1 MEQTLLRAALSF
13 ALSFALIKILIP
25 VSRRIGLVDKPNGR
39 KLHDDAVPLIGGLVI
54 YLTLLSMGLIFLV
67 NTVAVTAYFVSAGLL
82 TVVGMLD
89 DWFGLTV
96 RARVLCSFIATGI
109 MMYWSGLIFTNLG
122 NLLGMGDITMP
133 LLVAIPFTLIAC
145 FGIINALNMIDGLDG
160 LSAGITIIALASI
173 LISMEFHTRLR
184 DVMIIMMATIL
195 TFEAFNLQVFSR
207 GQKIFMGDAGTMMIG
222 FTLIMMICYCSHAT
236 ATRGPRFEPVT
247 GLFFVGLPL
256 IDMVSTVLRRIK
268 KGNCPF
274 KPDRTHA
281 HHILLF
287 AGFSP
292 RQTLVILL
300 IIAALMNGMGILLN
314 FLATPAWLQFALIL
328 MVFVVYYQGIQHEFK
343 LSYLLQK
350 DNGGQM
356 NS

>member
-1 MEQTLLRAALSF
+1 MEQAFLQAALAF
-13 ALSFALIKILIP
+13 ALSFSLIKILIP
-25 VSRRIGLVDKPNGR
+25 LSRRIGLVDKPNGR

-122 NLLGMGDITMP
+122 NLVGMGDITMP

-160 LSAGITIIALASI
+160 LSSGITIIALASI
-173 LISMEFHTRLR
+173 LISMEFHSRLR
-184 DVMIIMMATIL
+184 DVIIIMTAAIL
-195 TFEAFNLQVFSR
+195 AFQSFNLQLISR
-207 GQKIFMGDAGTMMIG
+207 EQKIFMGDAGTMMIG
-222 FTLIMMICYCSHAT
+222 FTLIMMICYCSNAT
-236 ATRGPRFEPVT
+236 ATCGPRLEPVT
-247 GLFFVGLPL
+247 GLFFLGLPL

-281 HHILLF
+281 HHVLLC

-292 RQTLVILL
+292 RQTLIILL
-300 IIAALMNGMGILLN
+300 IIAALINGIGILLN
-314 FLATPAWLQFALIL
+314 YLAMPAWLQFAVITG
-328 MVFVVYYQGIQHEFK
+328 VKSPQNTSPK
-343 LSYLLQK
+343 
-350 DNGGQM
+350 
-356 NS
+356 